1 MGLIRTYQT
10 DFLNK
15 ESEQITYKVFDSEGV
30 YKQTLDDNI
39 LFQCPEDLVPLNQ
52 SLVKRYDKPLRE
64 VVFLTEL
71 ATLNYINQ
79 NSQFLYDTDGW
90 VLGTSGIAN
99 AAPTI
104 TEATDFDVKPL
115 SGNKYLVANG
125 TGPSILMIKSDIT
138 TNTVRQG
145 VPIQVGLSY
154 YVQRPQS
161 DTGKYSY
168 SFYAIID
175 TTGNG
180 SADYEYDFNE
190 NKWVAYQA
198 PPNNFNIINQVN
210 NKWVGFN
217 KTLEPFEY
225 DTDNDDVNIEIGLY
239 FPFGLA
245 LGEITYI
252 DNFTIGEK
260 IEFNFTSVKN
270 VRTRFS
276 YLGGFT
282 AKYETKNIMSNEL
295 RDDDNFVGQIE
306 GEFERPRDSTT
317 KTLEAIIT
325 QEIINDSRDYL
336 TKYEGV
342 FKNINTA
349 NLGLHNKLWINFGAD
364 VLEEPVSGYLDAMR
378 FDVKAAEYEIKMHIP
393 NQDDDALSTYK
404 SIAE

>member
-1 MGLIRTYQT
+1 
-10 DFLNK
+10 
-15 ESEQITYKVFDSEGV
+15 
-30 YKQTLDDNI
+30 
-39 LFQCPEDLVPLNQ
+39 
-52 SLVKRYDKPLRE
+52 
-64 VVFLTEL
+64 
-71 ATLNYINQ
+71 
-79 NSQFLYDTDGW
+79 
-90 VLGTSGIAN
+90 
-99 AAPTI
+99 
-104 TEATDFDVKPL
+104 
-115 SGNKYLVANG
+115 
-125 TGPSILMIKSDIT
+125 MIKSDIT